1 MGTLD
6 ALVKW
11 IRGWLGRLYDSRR
24 TGEAI
29 APGRVP
35 LGRTGERLAERH
47 LRRSGY
53 RLLARNFRAAGAEID
68 LVAAEGDTIVF
79 VEVKTRR
86 DLKAGRPE
94 EAVNGYK
101 QERIRRA
108 AGIYLSR
115 HRAHLAPVRFDVVA
129 ITGSGPERRV
139 EILRDAF

>member
-11 IRGWLGRLYDSRR
+11 IRGWLAGLYDSRR

-86 DLKAGRPE
+86 DLKAGQ
-94 EAVNGYK
+94 A
-101 QERIRRA
+101 RR
-108 AGIYLSR
+108 G
-115 HRAHLAPVRFDVVA
+115 
-129 ITGSGPERRV
+129 G
-139 EILRDAF
+139 